1 MEKRKQDVLRRVR
14 NTATTM
20 ARFLPQQM
28 RSKAG
33 VAEVSRIERRH
44 LPMLVHRTGARR
56 NEEFSTLQHAR
67 EAYEREYILRKID
80 ECHGNMSR
88 AAESLG
94 LERSHLYRK
103 MRTLGIS
110 VRE

>member
-1 MEKRKQDVLRRVR
+1 
-14 NTATTM
+14 
-20 ARFLPQQM
+20 
-28 RSKAG
+28 
-33 VAEVSRIERRH
+33 
-44 LPMLVHRTGARR
+44 VHRRR
-56 NEEFSTLQHAR
+56 EAQREDFTTLQEAR
-67 EAYEREYILRKID
+67 EAYEREFILRKID

-103 MRTLGIS
+103 MRALGIH